1 MITGLLQI
9 LANRYVAGGMGSVE
23 VLRLL
28 DRVPL
33 FADLPRNTLRG
44 LVAIA
49 EQRTYPAR
57 TVVVRQRTLSG
68 IFFIIRKG
76 TAAVVC
82 REAATNGAPATTR
95 PIARLGPQEFFGELE
110 LLRNA
115 PPVASVIALTS
126 LTVLALPHAAIQAL
140 VHSDGGVSRRLER
153 IGSGR
158 LKALEGAE
166 RSV

>member
-1 MITGLLQI
+1 
-9 LANRYVAGGMGSVE
+9 LADRYAAGGMGSVE

-44 LVAIA
+44 LVAVA

-57 TVVVRQRTLSG
+57 TLVVRQGRLSG

-76 TAAVVC
+76 TAAVVR

-95 PIARLGPQEFFGELE
+95 GRAEKAQ
-110 LLRNA
+110 
-115 PPVASVIALTS
+115 
-126 LTVLALPHAAIQAL
+126 
-140 VHSDGGVSRRLER
+140 
-153 IGSGR
+153 GSGIT
-158 LKALEGAE
+158 LAKELGKLTP
-166 RSV
+166 

>member
-1 MITGLLQI
+1 LQI
-9 LANRYVAGGMGSVE
+9 LADRYAAGGKESVE

-28 DRVPL
+28 ERVPL

-76 TAAVVC
+76 TAAVVR

-158 LKALEGAE
+158 LKALEGGERPHAE
-166 RSV
+166 V